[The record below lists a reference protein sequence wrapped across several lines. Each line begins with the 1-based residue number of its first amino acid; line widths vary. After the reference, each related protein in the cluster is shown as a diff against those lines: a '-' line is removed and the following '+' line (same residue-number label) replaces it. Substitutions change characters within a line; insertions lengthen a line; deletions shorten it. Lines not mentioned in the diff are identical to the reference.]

1 MPSNINT
8 SAIFRSST
16 KVYEYNFLMIYENIE
31 KAVENFIFYMRC
43 PIFYENVLRN
53 VNSFGW
59 KNF

>member
-8 SAIFRSST
+8 SAIFHSYT

-31 KAVENFIFYMRC
+31 KAVGKFYMRC
-43 PIFYENVLRN
+43 PIFFENVFRN

>member
-8 SAIFRSST
+8 SAIFHSYNI

-31 KAVENFIFYMRC
+31 KAVEIFYILYAMSNILLEC
-43 PIFYENVLRN
+43 FE
-53 VNSFGW
+53 